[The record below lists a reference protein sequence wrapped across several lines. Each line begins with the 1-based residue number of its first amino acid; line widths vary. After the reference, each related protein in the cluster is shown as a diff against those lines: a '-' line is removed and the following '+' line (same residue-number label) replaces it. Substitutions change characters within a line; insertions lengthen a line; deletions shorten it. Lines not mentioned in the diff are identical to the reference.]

1 MQGMSRPE
9 TQDTSA
15 PNTPRPSQE
24 GRGVIG
30 RRHLGG
36 VVLAFWIVYSG
47 AVLGWHALTA
57 PPADAC
63 IVR

>member
-1 MQGMSRPE
+1 MLRPE
-9 TQDTSA
+9 TQDTPTSH
-15 PNTPRPSQE
+15 PPRPSQE

-30 RRHLGG
+30 RRRLGW